1 MKKYMLNLCLGIMT
15 VLLASCGGGSR
26 AALDGYDFQGDGIL
40 GKIPMS
46 LGIKLGTARQIHEE
60 YKDKGVLRLAPGE
73 RPSEAQIK
81 ELEDVAKEI
90 DQKYAHCL
98 DDIQEDLAADSAR
111 LLALKGI
118 NWVNKTACKV
128 NLKEFKFY
136 EKSSFNGYVSRNP
149 RLIYEVNPGELEAL
163 VNKRLYYVKLDKQG
177 KSLGYNDLLQ
187 VSGED
192 GRNLLQVE
200 IRLERENLDFGG
212 MMEAASTEGGF
223 ESKMND
229 IMKLDSIFKIEILD
243 GDQILDYRP
252 STMTLTGVGPVQIGV
267 DMDSIP
273 KTAKDIY
280 QSRTEIMNPEA
291 EIFAFGFREDDTYFT
306 GIGGSDG
313 KLKSI
318 EVESDGIPL
327 KVGDMVLR
335 VGDTYCK
342 IVEKYGKKIS
352 WSYNPDNME
361 LQASLEGGKVTFNI
375 NSSSFTAA
383 GQAKFEQLENGA
395 KNIVFVS
402 SDFDPEAKLE
412 TYTIQ

>member
-1 MKKYMLNLCLGIMT
+1 M
-15 VLLASCGGGSR
+15 VLVASCGGGSS
-26 AALDGYDFQGDGIL
+26 AALDGYDFQCDGIL
-40 GKIPMS
+40 GKIPMG
-46 LGIKLGTARQIHEE
+46 LGVKLGTARQIHEE

-81 ELEDVAKEI
+81 ELADVAKEI

-98 DDIQEDLAADSAR
+98 DDMQEDLAADSAR

-118 NWVNKTACKV
+118 NWENKTACKV

-136 EKSSFNGYVSRNP
+136 EESRFTSSISRNP
-149 RLIYEVNPGELEAL
+149 RFIYEINPAEIEAL
-163 VNKRLYYVKLDKQG
+163 VNKRLYYVMLDKQG

-187 VSGED
+187 VSGD
-192 GRNLLQVE
+192 DSRKLLQVE
-200 IRLERENLDFGG
+200 IRMERENLNFGG
-212 MMEAASTEGGF
+212 MMEAASTEGDF
-223 ESKMND
+223 ESKMSD
-229 IMKLDSIFKIEILD
+229 ILKLDSVFKIEILD
-243 GDQILDYRP
+243 GDQILDYAP

-273 KTAKDIY
+273 KSAKDIY
-280 QSRTEIMNPEA
+280 QSRTEIMNPEV
-291 EIFAFGFREDDTYFT
+291 ETFAFGYGEDDIYFT
-306 GIGGSDG
+306 GIGGPDG

-318 EVESDGIPL
+318 EVESASKPL

-335 VGDTYCK
+335 VGDTYSK

-361 LQASLEGGKVTFNI
+361 LLASLEGGKVTFNI
-375 NSSSFTAA
+375 YSSSFTAA

-412 TYTIQ
+412 SYTIQ